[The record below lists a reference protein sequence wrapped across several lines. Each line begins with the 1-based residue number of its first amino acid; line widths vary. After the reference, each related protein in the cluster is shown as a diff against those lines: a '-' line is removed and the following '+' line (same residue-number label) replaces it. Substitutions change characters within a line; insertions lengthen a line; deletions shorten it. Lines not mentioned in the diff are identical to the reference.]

1 MDRVGEPPSPPISV
15 EEYFELELH
24 SPVRHELVGGR
35 MHAIAGATKR
45 HNLIVGNISARL
57 RAAARGGP
65 CRVYTEAVKLR
76 LPDDV
81 FYYPD
86 VMVDCSGDESDAYVV
101 EQPCTVVEVVSPST
115 ETIDR
120 REKLVAYRRF
130 GPIRGFLL
138 VDQDVRRVERH
149 FRDGEGAWRL
159 ETVEGEGS
167 VEVAC
172 PKAAVT
178 LDEIYEG
185 TGVD

>member
-1 MDRVGEPPSPPISV
+1 
-15 EEYFELELH
+15 
-24 SPVRHELVGGR
+24 
-35 MHAIAGATKR
+35 MHALAVATKR
-45 HNLIVGNISARL
+45 HNLSVGNISARL

-120 REKLVAYRRF
+120 REKLIAYRRF

-172 PKAAVT
+172 PKAAIT

-185 TGVD
+185 TGVG

>member
-1 MDRVGEPPSPPISV
+1 
-15 EEYFELELH
+15 
-24 SPVRHELVGGR
+24 
-35 MHAIAGATKR
+35 
-45 HNLIVGNISARL
+45 
-57 RAAARGGP
+57 
-65 CRVYTEAVKLR
+65 VYTEAVKLR

-81 FYYPD
+81 FFYPD

-101 EQPCTVVEVVSPST
+101 EQPCTVVEVVSLST

-149 FRDGEGAWRL
+149 FRDREGAWRL
-159 ETVEGEGS
+159 EILEGEGS
-167 VEVAC
+167 VEFAC

-178 LDEIYEG
+178 LYEIYEG
-185 TGVD
+185 TGVE